1 MTNGEI
7 MSFQHFSDKFG
18 SYADTLFAYNIIY
31 NALKKIETS
40 IRHSYQNDLFNDSG
54 PQFFFKGIIS
64 GNISRKTFYKLI
76 TDDEVLSINNYL
88 REKFDIEDSNA
99 DVWLVSYNCKVEVK
113 LIVLQWKILHNIFPS
128 GTLLFRMKLKDDEN
142 CDICGERDS
151 PIHCFVSCKIA
162 KEVWKVAENYIF
174 ILTGQLLKLDEK
186 TIMIGLIG
194 GKNINGN
201 SFTNI
206 VNKICLIGKFT
217 ISKFR
222 INKTGKISILFER
235 ELPRR
240 IRINT

>member
-1 MTNGEI
+1 M
-7 MSFQHFSDKFG
+7 
-18 SYADTLFAYNIIY
+18 
-31 NALKKIETS
+31 
-40 IRHSYQNDLFNDSG
+40 
-54 PQFFFKGIIS
+54 
-64 GNISRKTFYKLI
+64 
-76 TDDEVLSINNYL
+76 SINNYL
-88 REKFDIEDSNA
+88 REKFNIEDSNA
-99 DVWLVSYNCKVEVK
+99 DVWLVPYNCKVEVK

-235 ELPRR
+235 ELSRR